1 MKGDLNL
8 ASIQAEDLSIQFK
21 SFGSEKGGLMLMLI
35 MVMIIM
41 IMTTIMMM
49 LMRMKTICDVINKK
63 QNKSKG
69 GNDYVDRAGYCTK

>member
-35 MVMIIM
+35 MVMIIR

>member
-8 ASIQAEDLSIQFK
+8 ASIEAEDLSIQFK

>member
-1 MKGDLNL
+1 MKGDWNL
-8 ASIQAEDLSIQFK
+8 ASIEAEDLSIQFK

>member
-8 ASIQAEDLSIQFK
+8 ASIEAEDLSIQFK

-69 GNDYVDRAGYCTK
+69 GNDYVDRAGCCTK